1 MHVWKHSDFNVP
13 KKLSI
18 AALSK
23 QFPLVWK
30 HSDFNVPKKLS
41 IAALSKQFPLRDIL

>member
-1 MHVWKHSDFNVP
+1 MH
-13 KKLSI
+13 
-18 AALSK
+18 
-23 QFPLVWK
+23 VWK